1 MSQTLGNKQEN
12 TDKHTQIKLNKYTQ
26 RKYKLTQ
33 KQKGKASYTLL
44 NETEVK

>member
-12 TDKHTQIKLNKYTQ
+12 TDRHTQIKLNKYTQ

-33 KQKGKASYTLL
+33 KHKGKASYTLG
-44 NETEVK
+44 TEVK